1 MHPTKVSPNFKF
13 ATVPDGSTEDNLKKN
28 YPRMHRYMKKY
39 DENTVDDGIK
49 SLKAK
54 WVQV

>member
-13 ATVPDGSTEDNLKKN
+13 ATVPDGSTEDNIKKN

-39 DENTVDDGIK
+39 DEPTVDDGIK
-49 SLKAK
+49 ALQAK
-54 WVQV
+54 